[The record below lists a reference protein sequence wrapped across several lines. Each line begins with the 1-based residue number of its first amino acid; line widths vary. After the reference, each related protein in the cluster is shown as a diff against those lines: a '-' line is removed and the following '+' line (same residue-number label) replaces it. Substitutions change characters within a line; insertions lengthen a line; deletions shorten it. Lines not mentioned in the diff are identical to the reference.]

1 MFSQFAAVPPGSINT
16 NIYASR
22 PNREADRYL
31 LREQRFQQQRME
43 RMRDQVAKEEKELQE
58 LQEKQKQA
66 PQKEEN
72 KDSGSLLVKKE
83 DAETGKSGVATKSA
97 SADLSAS
104 LARTRL
110 GVGVRV
116 VTTGLQAEMHNG
128 KSAICL
134 KFEASSGRWI
144 VRIDESG
151 EPAGL
156 KPENLVVL
164 PGKGQAQDAGS
175 PVARAKEAAA
185 AKPAEKPID
194 ETQEEFLKMQREAK
208 MKLVKGINPDDLGRG
223 HLSRVGPEKE
233 DRQAKRRF
241 RERGESRERRSRSRD
256 AIVTGRSG
264 EDYQATTDPYMMVDE
279 KESGGSG
286 GGGVRDTQDKSSAAR
301 ARTSSTTA
309 ATGDASQPQRTRR
322 YDDEYSYYS
331 EHLGRRSW
339 SRSRSRSVREEQG
352 GCRASRGGSTDSRAR
367 ASGGG
372 AGRRRRDDS
381 REDAAGSGR
390 GGGARG
396 GGAAAPARRGSSR
409 SPSLSQEADRRR
421 RSSRSPPRSG
431 RTRSSKGAGADR
443 RGPATGGTQ
452 NRRRGAG

>member
-1 MFSQFAAVPPGSINT
+1 MFSHVAAVPPGSINT

-43 RMRDQVAKEEKELQE
+43 RVREQLAKEEKELQE
-58 LQEKQKQA
+58 LQKKQEQA
-66 PQKEEN
+66 PKKEEN
-72 KDSGSLLVKKE
+72 KDSSSLLGKK
-83 DAETGKSGVATKSA
+83 DNVETGKTGAATKSA

-116 VTTGLQAEMHNG
+116 VTSGLKAEMHNG
-128 KSAICL
+128 KSGICL
-134 KFEASSGRWI
+134 KFEAASGRWI
-144 VRIDESG
+144 VRIDETG

-164 PGKGQAQDAGS
+164 PGKDAGGPS
-175 PVARAKEAAA
+175 ARDKEAAA
-185 AKPAEKPID
+185 AKLAEKPID

-208 MKLVKGINPDDLGRG
+208 AKLAKGINPDDLGRR
-223 HLSRVGPEKE
+223 HLNRVGPEKD
-233 DRQAKRRF
+233 DRQQSRRF

-264 EDYQATTDPYMMVDE
+264 EDSHATSDPYMMADE

-286 GGGVRDTQDKSSAAR
+286 GGAGDTQDKSSAAR
-301 ARTSSTTA
+301 ARTSSAAAA
-309 ATGDASQPQRTRR
+309 ATGDASQSRRRAQR

-331 EHLGRRSW
+331 PGRRSW
-339 SRSRSRSVREEQG
+339 SRSRSRSVREA
-352 GCRASRGGSTDSRAR
+352 GCRARGGSADSRDR

-381 REDAAGSGR
+381 REDAVGSR
-390 GGGARG
+390 RARG
-396 GGAAAPARRGSSR
+396 GGSAGAPALRGSSR

-421 RSSRSPPRSG
+421 RSERSAPRGGRARSRRG
-431 RTRSSKGAGADR
+431 GADR
-443 RGPATGGTQ
+443 RGAATGG
-452 NRRRGAG
+452 NRRRGAD